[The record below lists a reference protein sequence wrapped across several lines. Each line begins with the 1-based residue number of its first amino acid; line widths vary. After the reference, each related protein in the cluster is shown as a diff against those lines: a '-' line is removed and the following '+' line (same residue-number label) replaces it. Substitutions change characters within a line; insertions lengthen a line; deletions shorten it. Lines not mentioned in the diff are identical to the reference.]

1 MAPIEYLQQFA
12 NADKL
17 NTKEYI
23 YYNDYLYREKVKD
36 EMKDKYGIQTT
47 GLSKP
52 LMVGCLLQFVN
63 EDPKCIKSQDLID
76 QFSSIEKTS
85 SGTIKSTGYSDLFMA
100 ACFCALV
107 RNKMAMEILPLI
119 ESKSSKLQGT
129 QFVDNYANVL
139 ATVHGSKSQKQ
150 SDYSD
155 EEVVY
160 SSSIEALYGHEDMEE
175 SETSF
180 IPFFSS

>member
-36 EMKDKYGIQTT
+36 EMKDKYGVQTT

-63 EDPKCIKSQDLID
+63 EDPKCVKSQDLID
-76 QFSSIEKTS
+76 QFSSIEKTT

-129 QFVDNYANVL
+129 QFVDNYAQVL
-139 ATVHGSKSQKQ
+139 NIVNSNKPNQ

-155 EEVVY
+155 EEVIY
-160 SSSIEALYGHEDMEE
+160 SSSIEALYGHDEMEE
-175 SETSF
+175 DTSF